1 MHVTSSNQIMRLPL
15 ANPPQGMP
23 RILPHVIYDDVGAA
37 IEWLTR
43 VFGFRE
49 RTWVRHT
56 AADGV
61 IGRTQMDVVDA
72 VITLGQPSVHGGS
85 PQNGVSM
92 MLYVYVDNVAEH
104 CERTR
109 AAGARIVV
117 ELADR
122 PWGDRTYQVMDLE
135 GHPWTFAEHVEE
147 VESIQS
153 HLDE

>member
-1 MHVTSSNQIMRLPL
+1 
-15 ANPPQGMP
+15 
-23 RILPHVIYDDVGAA
+23 
-37 IEWLTR
+37 
-43 VFGFRE
+43 
-49 RTWVRHT
+49 
-56 AADGV
+56 
-61 IGRTQMDVVDA
+61 MDVVDA
-72 VITLGQPSVHGGS
+72 AITLGQPSVHGGS
-85 PQNGVSM
+85 AQNGVSM

-135 GHPWTFAEHVEE
+135 GHQWTFAEHVDE
-147 VESIQS
+147 VQSIQS